1 MTPIDIAFVASAGAV
16 GLALAVVIWAWRI
29 RRGVQQHQQAL
40 VRAAVE
46 GVRALADARGAAEAF
61 EGAVIRIEDGEARLA
76 SGADALEA
84 VAAALGLDSEAHPG
98 DLAAAV
104 VHALADQAADT
115 SQRIKALV
123 EHGEPCR
130 LTIQGSTG
138 PVSVEGKALGGAI
151 WLRLDPAAEIE
162 VIGDG
167 RLSALADALPAPA
180 WISDA
185 AGGLIWANR
194 AWLEAVEQPS
204 LEAARTAGAA
214 FDKDG
219 PALVRE
225 ALEADQRI
233 EKFRWAV
240 LGGRRR
246 AWRLT
251 FEPIGHGEVLT
262 HAVDVTE
269 TEETRETLKRH
280 VAAHDETLDHLDDA
294 VAIFGAN
301 RRMAYH
307 NSAFRNLFG
316 LDAVWLDERP
326 THAEVLDRLRQRRKL
341 PETADYSKWKAGELE
356 YYGST
361 EVAPDDV
368 WPLPDG
374 RTLRVV
380 RQPHP
385 LGGLLLLFA
394 DITNDLN
401 LRAEY
406 NALLNV
412 QQATLDKLNDAVA
425 VFGSNG
431 RLRLRNDAF
440 EQFWSLAADQLDETV
455 GFDEVAGRCRALL
468 PDAAL
473 WAELGARVTD
483 PDPES
488 RAPVA
493 GEARLTDRRI
503 VAWQTRPLPDGATL
517 IAFSDITARRELED
531 ALEQKKAALG
541 EAERLKREFVG
552 NVSYELRTPLT
563 TILGY
568 AELLESEGSGLPDR
582 ARQHLAAVKS
592 AAGQLAHSIDDVLD
606 MAQIDAG
613 EMALNLGDVSVAEVI
628 QTVAERIQPHL
639 AAKGTVLTVRVDDA
653 VGLIRAD
660 QARLLKIV
668 DQLADNAVRALDSGG
683 EVGLVAVRRAGQVQI
698 SVSDTGRGVAFHKQ
712 AHAFDRFVGR
722 DRGGPGLG
730 LALVKAVAELHGG
743 GVSLESEPGQGAT
756 FSIEL
761 PIVAIDANAKPE
773 LALDAG

>member
-1 MTPIDIAFVASAGAV
+1 MTPIDIAFVAASGAV
-16 GLALAVVIWAWRI
+16 GLALAVVVWAWRI
-29 RRGVQQHQQAL
+29 RLGVQRRQNELTRQAA
-40 VRAAVE
+40 RQAE
-46 GVRALADARGAAEAF
+46 ALADAQGAAEAF
-61 EGAVIRIEDGEARLA
+61 EGAVIRIEDGTARLA
-76 SGADALEA
+76 SGSEALEA
-84 VAAALGLDSEAHPG
+84 VAAALGLDVAAID
-98 DLAAAV
+98 DLAPAV
-104 VHALADQAADT
+104 VQALADQAADT
-115 SQRIKALV
+115 TARLSALV
-123 EHGEPCR
+123 ERGEPCR
-130 LTIQGSTG
+130 LMVQGLTG
-138 PVSVEGKALGGAI
+138 PVSVEGKALGGAV
-151 WLRLDPAAEIE
+151 WLRLDPGAEVE
-162 VIGDG
+162 VVGDA

-185 AGGLIWANR
+185 SGALVWANR
-194 AWLEAVEQPS
+194 AWLDAVEQPS
-204 LEAARTAGAA
+204 LETARASGAA
-214 FDKDG
+214 FDKDVSG
-219 PALVRE
+219 LIHE
-225 ALEADQRI
+225 ALEAGKRI
-233 EKFRWAV
+233 ERFRWAV

-246 AWRLT
+246 AWRIIA
-251 FEPIGHGEVLT
+251 EPIGRGEVLSY
-262 HAVDVTE
+262 AVDVTE

-280 VAAHDETLDHLDDA
+280 VEAHDETLDHLDDA

-307 NSAFRNLFG
+307 NSSFRELFG
-316 LDAVWLDERP
+316 LDAAWLDERP

-341 PETADYSKWKAGELE
+341 PETADYSNWKARELE

-361 EVAPDDV
+361 EVSPDDV

-394 DITNDLN
+394 DITNELK

-425 VFGSNG
+425 VFGSDG
-431 RLRLRNDAF
+431 RLRLRNEAF
-440 EQFWSLAADQLDETV
+440 EQFWSLAGDRLDDAG
-455 GFDEVAGRCRALL
+455 GFDEVAALCRPLL
-468 PDAAL
+468 PETGL

-488 RAPVA
+488 RAPVS

-531 ALEQKKAALG
+531 ALEQKQAALG

-563 TILGY
+563 TIIGY
-568 AELLESEGSGLPDR
+568 AELLEVEGSGLPDR

-613 EMALNLGDVSVAEVI
+613 EMALVLGDVPVGGLLEGI
-628 QTVAERIQPHL
+628 AERIRPQL
-639 AAKGTVLTVRVDDA
+639 EAKGAQVVLTVDDGI
-653 VGLIRAD
+653 GLIRAD
-660 QARLLKIV
+660 EGRLTKIV
-668 DQLADNAVRALDSGG
+668 DQLADNAVRALETGG
-683 EVGLVAVRRAGQVQI
+683 EVGLRAERAGDRVRI
-698 SVSDTGRGVAFHKQ
+698 IVSDTGRGVPFHKQ
-712 AHAFDRFVGR
+712 AHVFDRFVGR

-743 GVSLESEPGQGAT
+743 AVSLRSEPGLGAE
-756 FSIEL
+756 FILDL
-761 PIVAIDANAKPE
+761 PVEARDDHAEPE